1 MTSSEELADGVEAEI
16 KVQAQA
22 TTHTERILTALSGP
36 QSGIVLVDDVE
47 DGLTVVNAY
56 GAEHLEVQTVNSRD
70 DALKVKNAGAIFVG
84 SYTPVPLGDYIA
96 GSNHVLPTGG
106 TARFASGL
114 NVTQYLRSQ
123 QVVEY
128 TAEALDQ
135 LTDNLNTL
143 AIAENL
149 PAHGQAAL
157 IRRTAAKDGE

>member
-1 MTSSEELADGVEAEI
+1 M
-16 KVQAQA
+16 
-22 TTHTERILTALSGP
+22 
-36 QSGIVLVDDVE
+36 E

-56 GAEHLEVQTVNSRD
+56 GAEHLEVQTLNSRD

-135 LTDNLNTL
+135 LSDKLNTL